1 MALLF
6 VDNSSKIIRI
16 LLQTRDFYTE
26 YHVFNSINK
35 SNSIIYYIDQLLSS
49 NKLTSQDITKVAY
62 INSGLSFTG
71 LRLALSMLIAISY
84 VNRSQIFPIDP
95 YVSILL
101 QHLKQNPILPSRYYA
116 VVLPSNDHR
125 TSLAIVEYDSNNSKV
140 LNKYNINVNDAS
152 TIIIPDEYS
161 LIDDITI
168 INPLP
173 AQITQR
179 FLQNIK
185 LQHQKKDITFSMVQ
199 SANFELSYISQLI
212 LNNQFATVDLNS
224 ADLLY

>member
-35 SNSIIYYIDQLLSS
+35 SNSIISYIDQLLSS
-49 NKLTSQDITKVAY
+49 NKLTSQEITKVAY

-71 LRLALSMLIAISY
+71 LRLALSMLIVISY

-140 LNKYNINVNDAS
+140 LNKYNINDDS

-161 LIDDITI
+161 IIDDITI

-173 AQITQR
+173 AQMNQR

-185 LQHQKKDITFSMVQ
+185 LQHQNKDITFRMVQ

-212 LNNQFATVDLNS
+212 LNNQFAAVDLNS